1 MATIPK
7 RMSELLEEQ
16 KYASGLASGLND
28 FALGSDAVAAAQ
40 GGLDPVSDVEA
51 GAADVA
57 AGAVD
62 VGEEAA
68 PEVESLASKAWSGIK
83 GFFGDGGASTTAD
96 TATTTADT
104 ASTAGSGLYDAAG
117 NEIPSTLGNSAET
130 GTGST
135 GGGLLNRAK
144 DLVTSPAAK
153 GAIGTE
159 AGNLIKDKLTGHG
172 SNGQSNSGT
181 YQGGEQ
187 YGGSGSSVN
196 PVRVS
201 PMFQASKRAN
211 SFNEEEILNKV
222 DQNSKLL
229 EMILEV
235 LCKCG
240 QPTSGSYNGM
250 PHCIPG
256 TGCAANVAGLPNN
269 RDGDACCS
277 CGDKG
282 AAGSFHGQTI
292 CAPGQGCNSHWDAKN
307 GRKWNP
313 IMESPQEKIQDHD
326 DWASQTNHGEFD
338 MPGPKKPIAPTSWV

>member
-83 GFFGDGGASTTAD
+83 GLFGDGGASTTAD

-117 NEIPSTLGNSAET
+117 KEIPSTLGNSAET

-135 GGGLLNRAK
+135 GGSMWSKLKGLGQ
-144 DLVTSPAAK
+144 AA
-153 GAIGTE
+153 GGGV
-159 AGNLIKDKLTGHG
+159 AGGLADRVKNYV
-172 SNGQSNSGT
+172 SNGNSSSSVPATMGP
-181 YQGGEQ
+181 
-187 YGGSGSSVN
+187 YGGAGGGGAAVRIGPMLGS
-196 PVRVS
+196 
-201 PMFQASKRAN
+201 KEAN
-211 SFNEEEILNKV
+211 AGMEQQIL
-222 DQNSKLL
+222 QQLSQQSKLL
-229 EMILEV
+229 DMVLEV
-235 LCKCG
+235 LCGCG
-240 QPTSGSYNGM
+240 QPTAGNYKGM
-250 PHCIPG
+250 PHCVPG
-256 TGCAANVAGLPNN
+256 TGCATNIAFSKSNPTGEN
-269 RDGDACCS
+269 CCS
-277 CGDKG
+277 CGNPD
-282 AAGSFHGQTI
+282 AAGAFQGQPI
-292 CAPGQGCNSHWDAKN
+292 CAPGQGCNDHWELGK

-313 IMESPQEKIQDHD
+313 FMESPQEKIQDHD
-326 DWASQTNHGEFD
+326 NWASQTNHGETE
-338 MPGPKKPIAPTSWV
+338 MPKTTWE